1 MAGPNPVSPEPGPD
15 ASTAELQADIEHTRS
30 ELGDTAQALTHK
42 LDVKARVTE
51 AASDVK
57 DRAVVKAQDAKTA
70 VVAHTTAPDG
80 SVRRSIPLA
89 AVAVVTVIL
98 GIVVWRRRR

>member
-15 ASTAELQADIEHTRS
+15 ASTEDLQADIERTRS

-42 LDVKARVTE
+42 LDVKARIGE
-51 AASDVK
+51 AASDAK
-57 DRAVVKAQDAKTA
+57 IRAVVKAKDAKTA
-70 VVAHTTAPDG
+70 VLDRTTTADG
-80 SVRRSIPLA
+80 SVRRGVPVA
-89 AVAVVTVIL
+89 AIAVVAVVL